1 MSKPTTRSIPTF
13 IPLLIVVIIGS
24 MYYYAAFV
32 ESSPEKT
39 VQDFYQSYFERDYDT
54 VSKNLSVFWSIRFL
68 PQYSTMTPAQL
79 LENRETIEKE
89 SSKVIAEIESKNEL
103 PKNISIELM
112 PSYTK
117 KAEYSALVVYTFK
130 ENDQPSGMELAILI
144 KEKGKYRIFNM
155 SPVAAQDLEQVK
167 QGNLQELD
175 AGFKKLLTE

>member
-1 MSKPTTRSIPTF
+1 MDKPVTRSIPIF
-13 IPLLIVVIIGS
+13 IPLLIVTIIAS

-32 ESSPEKT
+32 ESSPQQPVEN
-39 VQDFYQSYFERDYDT
+39 FYQAYFERDYDT
-54 VSKNLSVFWSIRFL
+54 VSQNLSVFYSIRFL

-79 LENRETIEKE
+79 LENRDTIEKE
-89 SSKVIAEIESKNEL
+89 TSKVIAQIESKNEL
-103 PKNISIELM
+103 PKNLSIEIM

-117 KAEYSALVVYTFK
+117 KSENSALVVYTFK
-130 ENDQPSGMELAILI
+130 ENGQPSGMELAILI
-144 KEKGKYRIFNM
+144 KEKGKYRIFNL